1 MGIFKQI
8 SWIRLFIVAALL
20 TSCSASTPTTT
31 TNNGK
36 LAVVATF
43 SVLGDWV
50 QMIGGDSIT
59 LTTLVGP
66 GSDTH
71 TFEPSPV
78 DSVALSHAQLIFE
91 VGLGFESWLDKL
103 YQASNASAK
112 RVVVTAG
119 IQVRKL
125 GNETDPHVWH
135 DAQNAIKMVET
146 IRDTLRS
153 ADPQHAQ
160 NYNANAEAYL
170 QQLQELDQWIQQE
183 VAKLPTERR
192 KLVTNHDTFGYFA
205 ARYGFE
211 LVGSALESASTETAD
226 PAAADLV
233 SLIEHIKAEHVPAIF
248 AENVSNPEL
257 LQRIAQEAGV
267 TLAPALYTDA
277 LGEPDSDGDSY
288 IKMMRY
294 NVATIVTAL
303 SQSQ

>member
-1 MGIFKQI
+1 MIRFEW
-8 SWIRLFIVAALL
+8 SAWIRLLIVTMLL
-20 TSCSASTPTTT
+20 TSCSASTPTSTT
-31 TNNGK
+31 KDGK

-43 SVLGDWV
+43 SILGDWV
-50 QMIGGDSIT
+50 QTIGGDSIALT
-59 LTTLVGP
+59 LLAGP

-78 DSVALSHAQLIFE
+78 DSVALTHAQLIFE
-91 VGLGFESWLDKL
+91 IGLGFESWLDKL
-103 YQASNASAK
+103 YQASDAKAK
-112 RVVVTAG
+112 RVVVTEG
-119 IQVRKL
+119 IQLRKL
-125 GNETDPHVWH
+125 ENETDPHAWH
-135 DAQNAIKMVET
+135 DVQNAIKMVET
-146 IRDTLRS
+146 IRDALRT

-160 NYNANAEAYL
+160 NYQVNAEAYL
-170 QQLQELDQWIQQE
+170 QQLQDLERWIQQE
-183 VAKLPTERR
+183 VTKIPTERR

-233 SLIEHIKAEHVPAIF
+233 ALIERMKTEQVPAIF

-267 TLAPALYTDA
+267 TLAPPLYTDA
-277 LGEPDSDGDSY
+277 LGEPGSAGDTY

-294 NVATIVTAL
+294 NVTTIVTAL
-303 SQSQ
+303 NQ